1 MARAKENSVD
11 ERFSKGWRNRGNDNF
26 SHLILDDA
34 SDCHKIL
41 SQGTGMYA
49 GMTHVNGT
57 NYRHIYRYNLS
68 PVYVETTLE

>member
-11 ERFSKGWRNRGNDNF
+11 GRFSKGWRNQGNDDF

-41 SQGTGMYA
+41 SQGTDMYA

-57 NYRHIYRYNLS
+57 NYGGTYWYNLL
-68 PVYVETTLE
+68 PVCVEATLE